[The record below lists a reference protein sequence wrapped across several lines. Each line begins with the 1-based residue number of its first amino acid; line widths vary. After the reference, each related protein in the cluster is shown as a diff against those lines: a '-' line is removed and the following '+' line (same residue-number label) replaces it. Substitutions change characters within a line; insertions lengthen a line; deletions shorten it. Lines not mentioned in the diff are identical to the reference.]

1 MTNFEE
7 MGFTPGILKSIQEL
21 GFNNPMP
28 VQEKVIPMML
38 NEEKDI
44 IALAQTG
51 TGKTAAFGL
60 PLVMTTNT
68 DSNDTQAL
76 ILCPTRELCMQ
87 ITGDLTDYAKHT
99 GQLKILAVY
108 GGASI
113 EQQIKALKKGVH
125 IIVATPG
132 RLIDLIGRRAAKLDN
147 VHTVV
152 LDEAD
157 EMLNM
162 GFVDSINEI
171 LEAVPE
177 GRRTLLFSATMS
189 NEVASIARN
198 YMTDATEITIGAK
211 NASATNVSHG
221 YFLVQA
227 RDKYKVLKRIADS
240 EPGIYGIVFCR
251 TRKETQEIA
260 SQLIDDGYNA
270 DALHGDLSQA
280 QRDTVMQKF
289 RVRNL
294 QLLVAT
300 DVAARGL
307 DVDNL
312 THVINYSLPD
322 DIEVYTHRCGRTGRA
337 GKTGISLS
345 LVHLRERQQLKKI
358 EKKVKTNFESL
369 TIPSGK
375 DICYKQLMHWVK
387 KIETVTTEHQE
398 IEKILPEIEERLSA
412 LDREEL
418 LSRVISLQ
426 FDRFLGNYRSGEE
439 IISPVER
446 GEYGKREQGKRSGD
460 RGGEF
465 SNDISASGKFI
476 RYFINLGKSDGMF
489 PEQLIGLIN
498 SNTKGKKVALGKI
511 DLLRNFSFFE
521 MDAERAGEVVPNL
534 NNAMFNERKV
544 VVEESQ
550 ESDNHKQQRQ
560 GGGGDWKKDSGNK
573 TKSGKKD
580 DWSGGWQEDYR
591 KMKDDFRSD
600 GGKASGKK
608 SSGQKYGYGASADR
622 FGNKKPN
629 KNNPKSHILSSDRK
643 PRKRK

>member
-1 MTNFEE
+1 MINFEE
-7 MGFTPGILKSIQEL
+7 MGFTPGILKSIEEL
-21 GFNNPMP
+21 GFDSPMP
-28 VQEKVIPMML
+28 VQEKVIPLML
-38 NEEKDI
+38 DGERDI

-60 PLVMTTNT
+60 PLVMTTDT
-68 DSNDTQAL
+68 GIDDTQAL

-87 ITGDLTDYAKHT
+87 ITEDLNSFAKHT

-113 EQQIKALKKGVH
+113 EQQIKALKKGAQ

-132 RLIDLIGRRAAKLDN
+132 RLIDLIGRKAAKLEK

-157 EMLNM
+157 EMLDM

-171 LEAVPE
+171 LEEVPE

-189 NEVASIARN
+189 NEVALIAKN
-198 YMTDATEITIGAK
+198 YMVDPLEIIIGTK

-227 RDKYKVLKRIADS
+227 KDKYKVLKRIADY
-240 EPGIYGIVFCR
+240 EPEIYGIVFCR

-260 SQLIDDGYNA
+260 SKLINDGYNA

-322 DIEVYTHRCGRTGRA
+322 DIEIYTHRCGRTGRA

-345 LVHLRERQQLKKI
+345 LVHLRERQQLRKI
-358 EKKVKTNFESL
+358 EKKAKTTFEAL
-369 TIPSGK
+369 PIPSGR

-387 KIETVTTEHQE
+387 KVETVATKHQE
-398 IEKILPEIEERLSA
+398 IEKLLPEVEKRLSS

-426 FDRFLGNYRSGEE
+426 FDKFLSDYRNGEE
-439 IISPVER
+439 IISPV
-446 GEYGKREQGKRSGD
+446 D
-460 RGGEF
+460 R
-465 SNDISASGKFI
+465 NSGKKGKERDGRSDDHSGSGNYI
-476 RYFINLGKSDGMF
+476 RYFINLGKSDGLF

-498 SNTKGKKVALGKI
+498 NNTKGKKVALGKI
-511 DLLRNFSFFE
+511 DLMKNFSFFE
-521 MDAERAGEVVPNL
+521 MDADRADEVIPNL

-544 VVEESQ
+544 VVEESR
-550 ESDNHKQQRQ
+550 ESENHKQQRQ
-560 GGGGDWKKDSGNK
+560 DGGKKVWKEYPDKKKKKSGGKDDWFYSWIDQRGIKDEFRYETGKPLYRKNSGQGKGNK
-573 TKSGKKD
+573 TSVDRYGKKKT
-580 DWSGGWQEDYR
+580 S
-591 KMKDDFRSD
+591 K
-600 GGKASGKK
+600 
-608 SSGQKYGYGASADR
+608 
-622 FGNKKPN
+622 
-629 KNNPKSHILSSDRK
+629 
-643 PRKRK
+643 KRK